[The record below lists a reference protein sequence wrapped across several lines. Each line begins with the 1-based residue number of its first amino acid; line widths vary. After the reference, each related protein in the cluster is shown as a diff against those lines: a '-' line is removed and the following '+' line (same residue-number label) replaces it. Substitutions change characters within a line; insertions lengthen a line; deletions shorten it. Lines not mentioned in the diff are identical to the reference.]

1 MNSRAGADS
10 CAAHATS
17 KAGLSVPISS
27 TDESQ
32 HICIQSAISDPT
44 SFTICWA
51 LIWSATLKR
60 TAADQAPAAK
70 ENSSQDTAIS

>member
-17 KAGLSVPISS
+17 KAGLNVPISS
-27 TDESQ
+27 MDESQ
-32 HICIQSAISDPT
+32 HLCAHSAMSDPSSLT
-44 SFTICWA
+44 TCCA

-60 TAADQAPAAK
+60 TAAEQAPAAK